1 MRGLVSSHTL
11 RVVIAHAICACVTL
25 AAVASAK
32 AQDAAITLAIRQA
45 TAASLAKKYDLAIE
59 IYSGALRIDDLSP
72 SERRDLLRRRALEN
86 ESANKQ
92 VESEADWKAAIAV
105 EPVDPMLFYKRGAYY
120 QRVNR
125 YDDALADFAHG
136 KTLDSNEAWFFFG
149 EGEIRSARGEHRLAI
164 GA

>member
-105 EPVDPMLFYKRGAYY
+105 EPVGGPWSCAAGGGVRGSHRAT
-120 QRVNR
+120 
-125 YDDALADFAHG
+125 G
-136 KTLDSNEAWFFFG
+136 
-149 EGEIRSARGEHRLAI
+149 RSGRDLLQIH
-164 GA
+164 